1 MATRP
6 ADLDPSIPR
15 TVVLDPSG
23 PPNFLLVGSGLWDPK
38 APLPTKPTKTK
49 AAEDKRAGGGPV
61 SEARLD
67 VEDDVEKVIEEAFT
81 IARDRMM
88 RRIEGGG

>member
-6 ADLDPSIPR
+6 AGLDPKIPR
-15 TVVLDPSG
+15 RVLLDPDG
-23 PPNFLLVGSGLWDPK
+23 PPNLLKLGSSHWDPK
-38 APLPTKPTKTK
+38 APLPTKPREK

-81 IARDRMM
+81 IARDRMK
-88 RRIEGGG
+88 RRLEGGR